1 MKGLGF
7 LLEIYQFL
15 WMLESHA
22 EQRLAWEDAAQAR
35 IARARAEAIAAAQLR
50 AMLNANPSGQLGHAS
65 LNDEETLRN
74 SGLL

>member
-1 MKGLGF
+1 MRTFSRLM
-7 LLEIYQFL
+7 EIYQFF

-35 IARARAEAIAAAQLR
+35 IARDRAEAQAAAQLA
-50 AMLNANPSGQLGHAS
+50 AMLEANPSGSLGHAK
-65 LNDEETLRN
+65 LDDEEAINR